1 MYLLLFLVN
10 MKFPFDNQ
18 ETRKWGCMYASLL
31 RHQDYKCSL
40 LFTSPN
46 SYHVLSSRY
55 FRQFLTQDFS
65 SWICQTKY
73 FARGLRT
80 QALLWWRVASV
91 FEPSHPPYSIY
102 FCRAGSIFGRV
113 GPRFELITYLIMSKF
128 AATIMV
134 QFFLNLFI
142 GFATDRVQIIINAIV
157 LCLPGIIRYS

>member
-1 MYLLLFLVN
+1 MFKVYLLLFLVN

-113 GPRFELITYLIMSKF
+113 GPRFELITYLIEILQHRQKKSK
-128 AATIMV
+128 TKS
-134 QFFLNLFI
+134 LNLKIFDLKCYQWY
-142 GFATDRVQIIINAIV
+142 FA
-157 LCLPGIIRYS
+157 